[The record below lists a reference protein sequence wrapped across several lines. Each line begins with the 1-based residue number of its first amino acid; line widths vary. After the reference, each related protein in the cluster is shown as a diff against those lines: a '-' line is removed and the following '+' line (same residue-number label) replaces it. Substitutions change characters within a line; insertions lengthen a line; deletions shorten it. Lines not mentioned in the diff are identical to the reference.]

1 MGLKE
6 TLKVMIVD
14 DMAISRALI
23 AQSLDE
29 IGIKNYTTESDSRAA
44 LGKLVANPVHLVIS
58 DMNMPGISGLQ
69 LLEGLRHARN
79 TQRIGFILI
88 TGSPTPEVVK
98 AGHGL
103 GLNNMVRKPFN
114 TVTLRSAIETVVG
127 RL

>member
-6 TLKVMIVD
+6 TLKIMIVD

-29 IGIKNYTTESDSRAA
+29 IGIKNYMTESDSRAA

-58 DMNMPGISGLQ
+58 DLNMPGLSGLQ
-69 LLEGLRHARN
+69 LLEGLRHARI
-79 TQRIGFILI
+79 TQRIGFVLI
-88 TGSPTPEVVK
+88 TGSPTAEVIK
-98 AGHGL
+98 AGHEL